1 MGLFST
7 THIHNHRSSGGGYAK
22 IDATIVEKKAPT
34 DESIR
39 LLNEMQDKVVQNL
52 IAKVEVRDNL
62 LDGTVHAFN
71 NLHTTMQYMVTLIF
85 KFKINGKEFVI
96 EKKIKEDELFEN
108 GKDIHSIEMVM
119 SDYAKSVMIW
129 YALKMFTSMA
139 YEQITNKKVPEYL
152 LK

>member
-1 MGLFST
+1 
-7 THIHNHRSSGGGYAK
+7 
-22 IDATIVEKKAPT
+22 
-34 DESIR
+34 
-39 LLNEMQDKVVQNL
+39 MQDKVVQNL

-62 LDGTVHAFN
+62 LEGTVHAFN

-119 SDYAKSVMIW
+119 GEYAKSVMIW
-129 YALKMFTSMA
+129 YALKMFTTMA
-139 YEQITNKKVPEYL
+139 YEQITNKKAPECL